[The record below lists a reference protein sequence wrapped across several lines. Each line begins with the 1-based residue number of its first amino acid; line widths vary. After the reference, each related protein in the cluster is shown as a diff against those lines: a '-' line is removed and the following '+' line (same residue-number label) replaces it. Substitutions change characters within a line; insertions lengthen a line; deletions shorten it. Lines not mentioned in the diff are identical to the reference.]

1 MSLTEIAK
9 STQATRES
17 QDTPPVDTAQRRN
30 AIRRKESGLL
40 LSAFAWGAGS
50 QWDIGVHIEYPHL
63 SVLHLQPHLNL
74 QFYYVLFRF
83 VSIHVMIVIATM
95 AQGRECVR
103 A

>member
-1 MSLTEIAK
+1 VSLTEIAK

-50 QWDIGVHIEYPHL
+50 QWHKLYGIGYGWIWDIGVHIEYPHL

-74 QFYYVLFRF
+74 QVYLDLYLY
-83 VSIHVMIVIATM
+83 M
-95 AQGRECVR
+95 
-103 A
+103 